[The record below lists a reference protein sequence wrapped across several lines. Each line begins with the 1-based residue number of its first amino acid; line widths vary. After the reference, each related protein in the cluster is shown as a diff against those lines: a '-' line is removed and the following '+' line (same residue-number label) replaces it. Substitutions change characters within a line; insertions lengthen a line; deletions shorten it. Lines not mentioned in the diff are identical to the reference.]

1 MKQGDFAGSTRVVT
15 EPDYSVVAV
24 VVVGGGLVGAV
35 EAVEDALMRTRKT
48 QAMVLLP

>member
-1 MKQGDFAGSTRVVT
+1 MQIRWQQRCFLP